1 MRSKGISE
9 KELFSFLEATKRE
22 DTLHRY
28 ILSSMCTLPHPVA
41 VRAHALFMETN
52 LGDPGLF
59 SGTASLERLLISR
72 LGTLFHNPDAC
83 GYATTGGTESNIQA
97 IRIARATAGIAS
109 PNVVIPESAHFSF
122 RKACDLTGVELRPVP
137 LDANYRA
144 DPDRFMEAV
153 DSRTCCMVGIAGT
166 TEYGMVDPIRELAAC
181 ASEEG
186 IFFHVDAAFGGMV
199 LPFLEGA
206 PEFDFSLPGVS
217 SLAVDP
223 HKMGMSTIP
232 AGCLLL
238 RNERDLCSLS
248 VDTPYL
254 TVKQEFTLSG
264 TRTGGSVAGAL
275 AVLEY
280 LGYDGMKAVVHG
292 CMKNT
297 RRLTD
302 GMESYGIRPIVRP
315 DVNVATFE
323 RPKLPVPAPWQVS
336 FTRNNHLRIVC
347 MPHVHAGIIEA
358 FLEDIGEQ
366 YAEPADNI
374 A

>member
-1 MRSKGISE
+1 MRSKGIPE
-9 KELFSFLEATKRE
+9 EELFSFLEATKRE
-22 DTLHRY
+22 DKLHRY

-41 VRAHALFMETN
+41 VRAHTLFLETN

-59 SGTASLERLLISR
+59 PGTASLERLLVSR
-72 LGTLFHNPDAC
+72 LGSLFHNPDAC

-97 IRIARATAGIAS
+97 LRIARATAGIAS

-122 RKACDLTGVELRPVP
+122 RKACDLTGVELRSVP
-137 LDANYRA
+137 LDREYRA
-144 DPDRFMEAV
+144 DPDLFMEAV

-166 TEYGMVDPIRELAAC
+166 TEYGMVDPIRELAAF
-181 ASEEG
+181 AHREG

-199 LPFLEGA
+199 LPFLKGA
-206 PEFDFSLPGVS
+206 PEFDFSLQGVMS
-217 SLAVDP
+217 VAVDP

-280 LGYDGMKAVVHG
+280 LGYDGMEAVVHG

-297 RRLTD
+297 RRLME
-302 GMESYGIRPIVRP
+302 GMESFGILPVITP

-323 RPKLPVPAPWQVS
+323 RPEFPVPAPWQVS

-358 FLEDIGEQ
+358 FLKDIGEQ
-366 YAEPADNI
+366 YVTSADNI

>member
-1 MRSKGISE
+1 MRSKGIPE
-9 KELFSFLEATKRE
+9 EDLFSFFETKKLQ
-22 DTLHRY
+22 DKNHLY

-41 VRAHALFMETN
+41 VKAHALFMETN

-59 SGTASLERLLISR
+59 PGTASLERMLISR
-72 LGTLFHNPDAC
+72 IGTLFHNPDAC

-97 IRIARATAGIAS
+97 LRIARATAGIPS

-122 RKACDLTGVELRPVP
+122 KKACDMIGVEMRTVP
-137 LDANYRA
+137 LTRDYRV
-144 DPDRFMEAV
+144 DCDRYM
-153 DSRTCCMVGIAGT
+153 DSIDSNTCCMVGIAGS
-166 TEYGMVDPIRELAAC
+166 TEYGMVDPIRDLAAI
-181 ASEEG
+181 AHREG

-199 LPFLEGA
+199 LPFLKDA
-206 PEFDFSLPGVS
+206 PEFDFSLPGVMS
-217 SLAVDP
+217 IAVDP

-238 RNERDLCSLS
+238 RNENDLCSLS

-264 TRTGGSVAGAL
+264 TRPGGSVAGAL

-280 LGYDGMKAVVHG
+280 LGYEGMEAIVQG

-297 RRLTD
+297 RRLTH
-302 GMESYGIRPIVRP
+302 GMESYGIRPVVIP

-323 RPKLPVPAPWQVS
+323 TPETPVPSRWQVS
-336 FTRNNHLRIVC
+336 YTRNNHLRIVC
-347 MPHVHAGIIEA
+347 MPHVHAGVIEA
-358 FLEDIGEQ
+358 FLDDIGEQ
-366 YAEPADNI
+366 YVEKTY
-374 A
+374 